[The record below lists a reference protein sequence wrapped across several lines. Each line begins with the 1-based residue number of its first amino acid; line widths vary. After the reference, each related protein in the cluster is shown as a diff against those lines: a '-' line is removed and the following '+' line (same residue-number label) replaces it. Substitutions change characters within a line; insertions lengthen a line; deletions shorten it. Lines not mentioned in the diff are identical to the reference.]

1 MTPRWSVMATM
12 ADSSSAN
19 LRSASSFDERRS
31 ASSASK
37 GRRPPPAASSSFAVS
52 RTVGSLI
59 MCAEVS
65 GGRAVRGLVPGGEA
79 LYFLEAVAQLVARD
93 AEQLGGA
100 RLVAAAAL
108 DGLPHQPTLHLFER
122 DASGGQRERPAVSG
136 RACCRRLWRGGR
148 PGGE

>member
-12 ADSSSAN
+12 ADSSRAN

-59 MCAEVS
+59 ACAELS
-65 GGRAVRGLVPGGEA
+65 GGRPVRGLVLGGEA
-79 LYFLEAVAQLVARD
+79 LKFLEAVAQLVARD

-100 RLVAAAAL
+100 RLVAATAL
-108 DGLPHQPTLHLFER
+108 DG
-122 DASGGQRERPAVSG
+122 
-136 RACCRRLWRGGR
+136 
-148 PGGE
+148 